1 MEKIVI
7 NHQNG
12 TFEVGGIEF
21 VAFPEVNGVIPAVA
35 KDVLFI
41 SRFGGSNNFAESLV
55 LKKLQDDVL
64 PKVIDAVGEE
74 NLCPI
79 QTDLTTFDGL
89 KDYGC
94 IETKISLPTLD
105 FYRANVDVFDRHK
118 ASHWWWLATADS
130 TSAHSWA
137 DWVLCVAPSGNVG
150 IDRYYD
156 DDGGVRP
163 FLLFVSSIFA
173 SFEE

>member
-7 NHQNG
+7 NREAG
-12 TFEVGGIEF
+12 TFNVGGIEF
-21 VAFPEVNGVIPAVA
+21 AAFPEANGVIPAVA
-35 KDVLFI
+35 KDVLFS

-55 LKKLQDDVL
+55 LEKLQADVL
-64 PKVIDAVGEE
+64 PKIIDAVGDE

-79 QTDLTTFDGL
+79 RTDLTTFDGL

-118 ASHWWWLATADS
+118 ASRWWWLATADS
-130 TSAHSWA
+130 TAAHNWA
-137 DWVLCVAPSGNVG
+137 DWVLCVAPSGG
-150 IDRYYD
+150 IRNFSYD
-156 DDGGVRP
+156 NGYCGVRP